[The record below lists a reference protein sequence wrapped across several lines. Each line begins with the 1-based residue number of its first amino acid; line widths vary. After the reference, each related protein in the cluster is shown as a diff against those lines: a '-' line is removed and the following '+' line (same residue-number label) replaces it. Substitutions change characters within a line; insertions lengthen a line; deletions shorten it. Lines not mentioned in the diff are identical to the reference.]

1 MKTKAII
8 LTVAL
13 AVATIFAAN
22 AQEMKAR
29 GNGQAQRMNP
39 VEMYSRIADRLAEQ
53 LKLDDEK
60 SALFKVLYI
69 DYLTA
74 RQNAIHPKGENEEN
88 ADKDEKMTDAK
99 AKEQLEKTFVAQEA
113 AVKVDR
119 EYSQKFLEI
128 LTPQQT
134 LQIFR
139 NRAGGNMMRQRQ
151 GEGQRQGGGPRQ
163 RNFGPRNN

>member
-13 AVATIFAAN
+13 TLVTMFTAN
-22 AQEMKAR
+22 AQEMRGR
-29 GNGQAQRMNP
+29 GNEQRPRMNP
-39 VEMYSRIADRLAEQ
+39 AEMYARMADRVAEQ

-60 SALFKVLYI
+60 TGLFKVLYI

-74 RQNAIHPKGENEEN
+74 RQNAIHPKGENDGEQAKE
-88 ADKDEKMTDAK
+88 DKMTDEKAK
-99 AKEQLEKTFVAQEA
+99 AELEKVFAGQEA
-113 AVKVDR
+113 AAKVDR
-119 EYSQKFLEI
+119 DYSVKFLEI

-139 NRAGGNMMRQRQ
+139 RQ
-151 GEGQRQGGGPRQ
+151 GAMGQRQGQQMQRQGGRMGGGNAPRM
-163 RNFGPRNN
+163 RNN